1 MPISGS
7 RLGKTSEGKNYKRTT
22 RLADDSVGETEDS
35 SASFLTEEIRE
46 LIKMVET
53 SDITELSIESGSN
66 RIVIKREK
74 TVVMAEQ
81 PAARPGRAGRAQVAT
96 APGLVAS
103 SPIPDPGSPP
113 EDSFHKIVAPMVGS
127 FYRSPDPKSRPFV
140 SEGDVIEKGQVI
152 GIIEAMKIM
161 NEIVSEHAGRCV
173 KISVENGQP
182 VEYGQTLMLLE
193 PV

>member
-7 RLGKTSEGKNYKRTT
+7 RLAKSSEGKNYKRAT
-22 RLADDSVGETEDS
+22 RLADDSAGEPEDS
-35 SASFLTEEIRE
+35 SANFLTDEIRE

-74 TVVMAEQ
+74 TVVVAEQ
-81 PAARPGRAGRAQVAT
+81 PATRPGRAGRAQAAAAT
-96 APGLVAS
+96 GLVSS

-127 FYRSPDPKSRPFV
+127 FYRAPDPKSRAFV
-140 SEGDVIEKGQVI
+140 NEGDVVEKGQVI

-161 NEIVSEHAGRCV
+161 NEIVSEHSGRCV